1 MAEETIEGEIVEAG
15 DSSPSTD
22 IALSPGAAMAK
33 LREKLM
39 PEAAGFN
46 PVPVLVKI
54 IHPAQLF
61 DFGGV
66 EQSKRIVG
74 LILASKMVRVFYPR
88 FNEEAV
94 TDKIVNFTNKRPL
107 CSSKNYK
114 MGEMVDLTDSDWENA
129 PEEVKMLKEKIAEG
143 AGRCANCPLKEWG
156 AAELTQGE
164 GARGTACK
172 ELRRLLFWRSGL
184 TIPTMLSVPT
194 SSVRNLDAYLSGLLA
209 AEPPLACWQA
219 VTEISLEPRERGDRH
234 WSICTF
240 SKMDLITDEM
250 AVELV
255 RPVLMRGEKVSLF
268 EGLVAIFNERE
279 IGLDEY
285 ADNGTE
291 AGGDD
296 F

>member
-1 MAEETIEGEIVEAG
+1 MAEEKEET
-15 DSSPSTD
+15 TD

-66 EQSKRIVG
+66 EQSKRVVG
-74 LILASKMVRVFYPR
+74 VILACKMVRVFYPR
-88 FNEEAV
+88 FNEDALTE
-94 TDKIVNFTNKRPL
+94 KIVSFTNKRPL
-107 CSSKNYK
+107 CASKNYK
-114 MGEMVDLTDSDWENA
+114 TGEVVDLTDSDWANA
-129 PEEVKMLKEKIAEG
+129 PEEVAMLKEKIAEG
-143 AGRCANCPLKEWG
+143 AGRCADCPLKDWG
-156 AAELTQGE
+156 AAELLQGE

-172 ELRRLLFWRSGL
+172 ELRRLLFWRKGL
-184 TIPTMLSVPT
+184 TVPTMLSIPT

-209 AEPPLACWQA
+209 AEPPLACWQ
-219 VTEISLEPRERGDRH
+219 VITEISLEKRERGDRH
-234 WSICTF
+234 WSVATF
-240 SKMDLITDEM
+240 SKTGFITEEM
-250 AVELV
+250 ALELV
-255 RPVLMRGEKVSLF
+255 RPVMMRGEKVSLF

-285 ADNGTE
+285 ADNGVVE
-291 AGGDD
+291 GGDD